1 MTLNLK
7 RTDAWERLPWERR
20 PAAIRNE
27 SRRDAAPTGK
37 MPLPRLPIESWER
50 HLAATLT
57 NPFLLDKPHRISHGQ
72 DAAPIEATE
81 VA

>member
-1 MTLNLK
+1 MALNLK
-7 RTDAWERLPWERR
+7 RTDAWERLPWEC
-20 PAAIRNE
+20 
-27 SRRDAAPTGK
+27 
-37 MPLPRLPIESWER
+37 LPWER